1 MKLLTDI
8 HEVMEIDPYVDVSR
22 IYMREYI
29 EIRNSF
35 KHKLIALLNHN

>member
-29 EIRNSF
+29 EIRNSL